1 MSSVGV
7 HLTSVQKI
15 ARLMLVAEAGL
26 RKGLV
31 CEQPGV
37 EMANSVFCCV
47 LLVES
52 ELSSRC
58 YAVAMEKNIGPFR
71 FRGALLNENGPGK
84 RSFQEFSGLQSTSRD
99 QNNVMPVDEKKKK
112 KKIR

>member
-1 MSSVGV
+1 MDVKCGGPEDCQTNVSRRSRAVRG
-7 HLTSVQKI
+7 S
-15 ARLMLVAEAGL
+15 GL
-26 RKGLV
+26 KH
-31 CEQPGV
+31 PGV

-71 FRGALLNENGPGK
+71 FRGAL
-84 RSFQEFSGLQSTSRD
+84 
-99 QNNVMPVDEKKKK
+99 
-112 KKIR
+112 